1 MVADVS
7 KTSKFCSKLL
17 FWPLILSVIF
27 VWQCRVVVF
36 ACLFV
41 CLFLFYFSENA
52 CHVTFSEYPGLSGLL
67 HSEEVAHMQGPMQ
80 LTGRCASR
88 APYPHLNSL
97 CRMVNKKA
105 AGRLLQLLHLEHSE
119 MQLASPT
126 HLHPTFVALKTTM
139 VARTVW
145 SQQFYPD
152 CQHGKKGNSILLF
165 L

>member
-1 MVADVS
+1 VHGNAVHGSFGKHCFIKQCRSSQFDIFRDENENFVFLNSTVDLIRNSVTVGGGVKIMVADVS

-105 AGRLLQLLHLEHSE
+105 AGRLL
-119 MQLASPT
+119 
-126 HLHPTFVALKTTM
+126 
-139 VARTVW
+139 
-145 SQQFYPD
+145 
-152 CQHGKKGNSILLF
+152 
-165 L
+165 